1 MIFLSFETF
10 SYFAK
15 SLFALSLIKSQST
28 SNEYF
33 YLISFLSNSSATLVM
48 RFLISSNSATFSAS
62 SFSKSVT
69 RSIFFSRFLC
79 PSLTYSSRFW
89 IRSIKLLLSLSS
101 SSFAFFCSFRVI
113 CSYSISLVSVTCLS
127 RFSYVLIGEWRLAG
141 SASLFCIVTIYF
153 S

>member
-10 SYFAK
+10 SYLAK
-15 SLFALSLIKSQST
+15 SLLALSLMKSQST

-33 YLISFLSNSSATLVM
+33 YLISFLSKSSATLVI

-69 RSIFFSRFLC
+69 RSIFFSRFLW

-89 IRSIKLLLSLSS
+89 IRSIKLLLSLSN
-101 SSFAFFCSFRVI
+101 SSFAFFCSLRVI

-127 RFSYVLIGEWRLAG
+127 RLSYGFTGEWRLGG
-141 SASLFCIVTIYF
+141 SASLFCILTIYF